1 MKNVP
6 SHAKCPYCGHETKLH
21 VWVYAHW
28 TMDLTGTCEGCGCEY
43 GLCEGE
49 TE

>member
-28 TMDLTGTCEGCGCEY
+28 TMNLTGTCEGCELDY

-49 TE
+49 T